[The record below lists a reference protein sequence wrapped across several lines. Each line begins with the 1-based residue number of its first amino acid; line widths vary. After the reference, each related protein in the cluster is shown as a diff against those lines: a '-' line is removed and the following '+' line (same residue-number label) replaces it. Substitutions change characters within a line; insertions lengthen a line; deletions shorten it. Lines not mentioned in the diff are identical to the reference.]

1 MVASTRVHQLL
12 RSGVRIA
19 RDCFSSAF
27 TSFLSQTPNLWT
39 QSRNCEL
46 ARDRCQSL
54 LHEPTT
60 LLPDSLSSLLL
71 PLAIV
76 FLRLSRRSFPQA
88 PKLWTQ
94 SRNCELARNRC
105 QSLLHEPTT
114 LLPDSESSLLLPL
127 SSISNCRQLQH
138 RLAAHY
144 LAEPYPIK
152 GASFSLTSL
161 TT

>member
-27 TSFLSQTPNLWT
+27 TSFL
-39 QSRNCEL
+39 
-46 ARDRCQSL
+46 
-54 LHEPTT
+54 
-60 LLPDSLSSLLL
+60 
-71 PLAIV
+71 
-76 FLRLSRRSFPQA
+76 PQA

-114 LLPDSESSLLLPL
+114 LLPDSESRLLLPL

-138 RLAAHY
+138 HRPAHN